1 MLGKILLKTTRLLNK
16 IIVDYTNHRRHGK
29 AKVVDVSVN
38 VKENNLMLALAG
50 GSGINC
56 YRKSGTAS
64 WWRVWVQIVLPRP
77 GMAPWWRL
85 SAQIVLRRLG
95 MVSKTCGSDCRVDGE
110 EELCMSE
117 SLWVHRWGCK
127 PDQHG
132 YCAPNVSRRSLAS
145 LRSQEGSYG
154 NIDMEE

>member
-64 WWRVWVQIVLPRP
+64 
-77 GMAPWWRL
+77 
-85 SAQIVLRRLG
+85 
-95 MVSKTCGSDCRVDGE
+95 
-110 EELCMSE
+110 
-117 SLWVHRWGCK
+117 
-127 PDQHG
+127 
-132 YCAPNVSRRSLAS
+132 
-145 LRSQEGSYG
+145 
-154 NIDMEE
+154 